1 MGHSLCAGRNQ
12 RDFILKQSFQPSV
25 SAEALRAVDIRK
37 IYHSRGAAPV
47 EALRGVSMSLRKGE
61 RIALLG
67 RNGAGKTTFLRIS
80 STLLLPSSGTLEVFG
95 RDVVSHPEQVRPLIA
110 VVPQESKP
118 FFHLTPREQ
127 IYAYLRARGLDRETA
142 KANVA
147 EALEQMGLEAVA
159 DRLSITLSG
168 GQKQRVMVATVLA
181 TKAPLLFL
189 DEPTIGMDPFA
200 RRAVWESL
208 RRLTDHGSTI
218 LLTTHYLD
226 EAEALSQ
233 RLYVIEGGRVLF
245 EGTASAIKEQVGGT
259 LKVSV
264 PNGAAVE
271 EQLSTFG
278 EIVADGGTIHLIT
291 GPEQINDIMA
301 MVVRAGLSAT
311 VGPVT
316 LEEAFIRIVGRSIDE
331 EEG

>member
-1 MGHSLCAGRNQ
+1 M
-12 RDFILKQSFQPSV
+12 
-25 SAEALRAVDIRK
+25 
-37 IYHSRGAAPV
+37 
-47 EALRGVSMSLRKGE
+47 MLRKGE

-80 STLLLPSSGTLEVFG
+80 STLLLPTSGTLEVFG
-95 RDVVSHPEQVRPLIA
+95 SDAVAHPEQVRPLVA
-110 VVPQESKP
+110 VVPQEGKP

-127 IYAYLRARGLDRETA
+127 IYAYLRARGVPREQA

-168 GQKQRVMVATVLA
+168 GQKQRVMVATVIA

-200 RRAVWESL
+200 RRDVWESM
-208 RRLTDHGSTI
+208 RRLTEHGSTI

-226 EAEALSQ
+226 EADALSQ
-233 RLYVIEGGRVLF
+233 RLYIIENGGVLV
-245 EGTASAIKEQVGGT
+245 EGTAAAIKQQVGGT

-264 PNGAAVE
+264 VKGEVLK

-278 EIVADGGTIHLIT
+278 EIVSDGEAIHLVT
-291 GPEQINDIMA
+291 SPEQINEIMA
-301 MVVRAGLSAT
+301 LAVREGLSAT

-316 LEEAFIRIVGRSIDE
+316 LEEAFLRIVGRSIDE
-331 EEG
+331 GEG